1 MKKNIFLILIF
12 FLKPDSSEIL
22 AQGLLQNK
30 TLFTKQDTLR
40 GSITEERAWWDLN
53 HYHLDIKVDPEKKYI
68 SGHNTIQYT
77 VLKSHSIIQIDLQAP
92 LVITKVTQD
101 SIILPVESV
110 GSAHFI
116 SLAETQNVGDINYLK
131 VHYEGHPQKAK
142 NAPWD
147 GGVSWK
153 KDPNGNHFIAT
164 SCQGIGAS
172 IWWPNKDHMYDEV
185 DSMHISVN
193 IPKNLTNIS
202 NGRLLDLEQHNDDTV
217 TSHWFVSNPINNYGV
232 NINIGDYA
240 HFSEVFN
247 GEKGALDL

>member
-1 MKKNIFLILIF
+1 MIAQSMKKNIFLILIF
-12 FLKPDSSEIL
+12 FLKPDSSAIL

-77 VLKSHSIIQIDLQAP
+77 VLKSHSIMQIDLQAP

-131 VHYEGHPQKAK
+131 VH
-142 NAPWD
+142 
-147 GGVSWK
+147 
-153 KDPNGNHFIAT
+153 
-164 SCQGIGAS
+164 
-172 IWWPNKDHMYDEV
+172 
-185 DSMHISVN
+185 
-193 IPKNLTNIS
+193 
-202 NGRLLDLEQHNDDTV
+202 
-217 TSHWFVSNPINNYGV
+217 
-232 NINIGDYA
+232 
-240 HFSEVFN
+240 
-247 GEKGALDL
+247 